1 MCPSAAGLLL
11 LSLINARHPAEQ
23 LLNRNAFILGR
34 LRRLP
39 SGNALIH
46 PHASASSTAPLGL
59 GSRSGTAPG
68 ALLLSSQ
75 LLRLGCVR
83 LGASGD
89 VERLVSLQEEAFFLG
104 EAAVAPFFYL
114 LIELGK
120 NLRSVEQ
127 D

>member
-1 MCPSAAGLLL
+1 ML

-23 LLNRNAFILGR
+23 LLNRNAFFLGR

-46 PHASASSTAPLGL
+46 LHASASSAAPLGL
-59 GSRSGTAPG
+59 GSRSRTAPD

-75 LLRLGCVR
+75 LLHLACVR

-89 VERLVSLQEEAFFLG
+89 VERLVSIQEEAFFLG

-114 LIELGK
+114 L
-120 NLRSVEQ
+120 RSWESYLLIKEAKMRLVG
-127 D
+127 